1 MSYFKEINGKLV
13 KPPKNFKNI
22 DGSIICNF
30 NLNEVKLI
38 ENGYRNY
45 TDEEVQEFLEAN
57 QEETNNESNNIQ
69 SYSFSKLKVKEKLVE
84 LNIWSSLKESLTEDE
99 YEDLLLAKDLAFD
112 NPIFVKFYN
121 QLKLTIPDIDEILM
135 DCI

>member
-1 MSYFKEINGKLV
+1 MSYFKAINGKLV
-13 KPPKNFKNI
+13 APPKNFKNI

-57 QEETNNESNNIQ
+57 QEETNDESNNIQ

>member
-13 KPPKNFKNI
+13 APPKNFKNI

-38 ENGYRNY
+38 ENGYKNY

-57 QEETNNESNNIQ
+57 QEETSDESNNIQ

-135 DCI
+135 ECI